1 MNLLFIKFS
10 KILKNIVLYQYQ
22 YLCILLTLLYYIQK
36 VEKNIKEKVLSMMIL
51 LFNKI
56 FPFIFINYMHLF
68 FFEKK
73 VLTIENNDIDMK
85 NKYFLFVFKL

>member
-36 VEKNIKEKVLSMMIL
+36 VEKVLSMMIL

>member
-22 YLCILLTLLYYIQK
+22 YLCILLILLYYIQK
-36 VEKNIKEKVLSMMIL
+36 VEKVLSMMIL

-73 VLTIENNDIDMK
+73 VLTIENNDIDMN